1 MKNDLLKEKGNREY
15 KSDLFSMLLQE
26 KKYAL
31 EVYIIVSC
39 LIYRKRF
46 EEPSMNALRKMS

>member
-26 KKYAL
+26 KKYKL
-31 EVYIIVSC
+31 NYQLNC
-39 LIYRKRF
+39 LLLT
-46 EEPSMNALRKMS
+46 SV